1 MSLLKALQAEGHEIV
16 CIAPKDEY
24 SQKLIDEGFDYIDIK
39 LHSKS
44 TNPIHD
50 TKLLLDLLWILRLC
64 KPDIL
69 LNFTIKPNLY
79 GTLAAKACKIKT
91 INNVSG
97 LGTVFLRNGLSSKM
111 AKGLYKLAFR
121 YPSFVFFQ
129 NHADKDLFVNNK
141 LVKPDIVAVLPGSG
155 VDLSKF
161 QPDYETYFDDTVTFL
176 MPARLLKDKGVYEYI
191 DAAKTLKQK
200 YSNTNFLLI
209 GKPDFESGLG
219 VKRSDLKAW
228 IHEEIVEYHGFTDN
242 MKSYYSMA
250 DCVVLPSYREG
261 TSKTL
266 LEALAM
272 GKPIITTDTPGCR
285 ETVVE
290 NENGFLCKVKD
301 PSSLLDAME
310 RFMALEPQ
318 KRLTMGKYS
327 RTKAELEFDEKFV
340 INKYKKVIF
349 EF

>member
-1 MSLLKALQAEGHEIV
+1 MSLLKALQADGHEIV

-24 SQKLIDEGFDYIDIK
+24 SQKLVDEGFEYIDIK
-39 LHSKS
+39 LYSKS
-44 TNPIHD
+44 TNPVHD
-50 TKLLLDLLWILRLC
+50 TKLLLDLLRILRSC

-111 AKGLYKLAFR
+111 AIGLYRLAFR

-129 NHADKDLFVNNK
+129 NEADRDLFVSHK
-141 LVKPDIVAVLPGSG
+141 LVKPNIVSVLPGSG

-161 QPDYETYFDDTVTFL
+161 HPDYQTFFDDTVTFL
-176 MPARLLKDKGVYEYI
+176 MPARLLKDKGVYEYVN
-191 DAAKTLKQK
+191 AARTLKQK
-200 YSNTNFLLI
+200 YSNTKFLLI
-209 GKPDFESGLG
+209 GKPDFDSGLG
-219 VKRSDLKAW
+219 VRREDLKAW
-228 IHEEIVEYHGFTDN
+228 IHEETIEYHGFTDN
-242 MKSYYSMA
+242 MKSYYALA

-261 TSKTL
+261 TSRTL

-290 NENGFLCKVKD
+290 KENGYLCKVKD
-301 PSSLLDAME
+301 PTSLLQAME
-310 RFMALEPQ
+310 SFMALDPQ
-318 KRLTMGKYS
+318 KRLAMGKHS
-327 RTKAELEFDEKFV
+327 RAKAELEFDEKFV